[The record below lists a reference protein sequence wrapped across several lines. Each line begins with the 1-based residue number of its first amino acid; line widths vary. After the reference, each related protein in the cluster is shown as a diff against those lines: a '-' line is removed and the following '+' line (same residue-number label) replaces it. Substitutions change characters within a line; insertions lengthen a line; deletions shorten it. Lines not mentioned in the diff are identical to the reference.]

1 MTLYNV
7 KPFFQSLLRPCMLVL
22 AKNNITANQVTVAA
36 LILSCLTGLLLSL
49 FPVTGLYAILPLV
62 LFIRMALN
70 ALDGM
75 LARECN
81 QQSILGAV
89 LNEFGDVVSDIAL
102 YFPFL
107 VLPGSCP
114 NLVLLM
120 LFFTIMTEFSGVL
133 TQAINGA
140 RSYAGPMGK
149 SDRAL
154 VFGAWGLALSCWPS
168 LLAWCNTLWVII
180 TLLLVLTVINR
191 CRSVLSDLHS

>member
-7 KPFFQSLLRPCMLVL
+7 KPFFQSLLRPCMFAL
-22 AKNNITANQVTVAA
+22 AKKNITANQVTVAA
-36 LILSCLTGLLLSL
+36 LILSCLTGLLLFL

-81 QQSILGAV
+81 QQSFLGAA
-89 LNEFGDVVSDIAL
+89 LNEFGDVFSDIAL

-107 VLPGSCP
+107 VLPGSCS
-114 NLVLLM
+114 NLLLLM
-120 LFFTIMTEFSGVL
+120 LFLIIMTEFSGVL
-133 TQAINGA
+133 AQAIKGA

-168 LLAWCNTLWVII
+168 LLIWCNTLWAII
-180 TLLLVLTVINR
+180 TLLLVLTVVNR
-191 CRSVLSDLHS
+191 CRSVLSDAHS